1 MGRPE
6 GMSSFLTVG
15 HSNDSIEEFVNR
27 LGLHHVSSVADVRST
42 PMSTFAPHF
51 NREVLRISLRE
62 QGIRY
67 AFLGAE
73 IGARSEDPSCY
84 EGGRVQFRRL
94 AASERFGSG
103 IVRLESARPEEVI
116 AIMCTERDPLCCHRT
131 ILVAQTLVERGHSVE
146 HILGD
151 GSLES
156 HDSAM
161 QRLIL
166 ETKATQRSLLE
177 PEDEPLSR
185 ALALRERDIAY
196 VRESPAS
203 STGSAG

>member
-1 MGRPE
+1 
-6 GMSSFLTVG
+6 
-15 HSNDSIEEFVNR
+15 
-27 LGLHHVSSVADVRST
+27 
-42 PMSTFAPHF
+42 
-51 NREVLRISLRE
+51 
-62 QGIRY
+62 
-67 AFLGAE
+67 
-73 IGARSEDPSCY
+73 
-84 EGGRVQFRRL
+84 
-94 AASERFGSG
+94 
-103 IVRLESARPEEVI
+103 
-116 AIMCTERDPLCCHRT
+116 
-131 ILVAQTLVERGHSVE
+131 LVERGHSVE